1 MSSSRSIAAAR
12 NRRSGD
18 PPPQQQMNSR
28 PVTSIASH
36 AAFAPQQQQQQQQQQ
51 QSRVRTAPPPPP
63 QQQQQ
68 HQQQQQQPFSKLSI
82 SDAIGLVTL
91 RLGRV
96 EQFMIDVQEE
106 GGIHTNSTSSLP
118 DNTKL
123 IDNSVLASIIN
134 RLDSLEKKEVNNE
147 VFSKLEKDI
156 KDVKELC
163 LNLSAQLESFTKD
176 TNDKFNDFE
185 TAITDIENSIQ
196 PAENVETLTPA
207 LEQSQTIT
215 DNIILST
222 DLKSIINQE
231 LANAV

>member
-18 PPPQQQMNSR
+18 PPPQQMNSR

-36 AAFAPQQQQQQQQQQ
+36 AAFAPQQQQQQ
-51 QSRVRTAPPPPP
+51 SRVRTAPPPP
-63 QQQQQ
+63 QQQQP
-68 HQQQQQQPFSKLSI
+68 QQPFSKLSI

-106 GGIHTNSTSSLP
+106 GGIHTNSTPSLP

-123 IDNSVLASIIN
+123 IDNSVLTSIIN

-163 LNLSAQLESFTKD
+163 LNLSAQLEFFTKD

-196 PAENVETLTPA
+196 PAENVETFAPS

-215 DNIILST
+215 DNLILST

-231 LANAV
+231 LANSV